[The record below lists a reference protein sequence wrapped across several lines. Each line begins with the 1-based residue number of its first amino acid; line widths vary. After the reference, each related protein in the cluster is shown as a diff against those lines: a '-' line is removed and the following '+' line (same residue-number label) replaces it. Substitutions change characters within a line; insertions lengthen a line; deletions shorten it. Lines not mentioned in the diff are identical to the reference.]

1 MCNFLHFGRST
12 QSGCEVGITHRKLMN
27 ESSGFYG
34 LKTQVSD
41 ILDQKNRFHEANWEK
56 RPRQDWVQLMKEQ
69 IRTFKNAKAK

>member
-1 MCNFLHFGRST
+1 
-12 QSGCEVGITHRKLMN
+12 MN